1 MFSSR
6 IASQVIAAVCVLG
19 LAACASTP
27 DYVAANDP
35 DDFGH
40 YSTRLDDNRYRIV
53 YNGGRTTGLNTTR
66 DYALMRAAELTLADG
81 YDWFEVIDRET
92 VTVTDHDDRGP
103 DMGFGFERTYYVE
116 RSCGLLSCSQSVR
129 PWTTTRLD
137 VDSGRSV
144 TRHSHML
151 EIVMGKGE
159 IPEKGGNY
167 YNAAPL
173 AESLFESM

>member
-1 MFSSR
+1 MFNSR
-6 IASQVIAAVCVLG
+6 GASHLIYTVCVLG

-27 DYVAANDP
+27 GYVEADDP

-53 YNGGRTTGLNTTR
+53 YNGGRSTGLNATR
-66 DYALMRAAELTLADG
+66 DYALMRAAELTLREG
-81 YDWFEVIDRET
+81 YDWFEVVDRET
-92 VTVTDHDDRGP
+92 VALTVRGDRGP
-103 DMGFGFERTYYVE
+103 EMDFGVERAYYVE

-129 PWTTTRLD
+129 PWTTMRLD
-137 VDSGRSV
+137 MDSSRPV

-159 IPEKGGNY
+159 IPDKSGNY
-167 YNAAPL
+167 YNAASL
-173 AESLFESM
+173 VESLLESK

>member
-6 IASQVIAAVCVLG
+6 VASHVIYTVCVLG

-27 DYVAANDP
+27 GYVAADDP

-40 YSTRLDDNRYRIV
+40 YSTHLDDNRYRIV
-53 YNGGRTTGLNTTR
+53 YNGGRSTGLNATR
-66 DYALMRAAELTLADG
+66 DYALMRAAELTLRDG

-92 VTVTDHDDRGP
+92 VTITDHGDRGP
-103 DMGFGFERTYYVE
+103 EMGFGIEHTYYVE
-116 RSCGLLSCSQSVR
+116 RSCGVLSCSQSVR

-137 VDSGRSV
+137 MDSSRPV

-151 EIVMGKGE
+151 EIVMGEGE
-159 IPEKGGNY
+159 IPEKGSDY
-167 YNAAPL
+167 YDAASL